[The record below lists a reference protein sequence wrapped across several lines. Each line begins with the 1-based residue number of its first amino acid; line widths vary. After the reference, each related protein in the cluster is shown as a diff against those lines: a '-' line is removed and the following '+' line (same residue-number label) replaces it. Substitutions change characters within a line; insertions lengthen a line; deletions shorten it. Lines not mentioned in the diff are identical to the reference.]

1 MMTCR
6 KSVHSRGFTLI
17 ELLVVIAIIAVL
29 IALLLP
35 AVQKVRE
42 AAMRASAFDDLAPVA
57 FQVLQT
63 VGVESPLQNAIAN
76 TQEIVSIVQGGQ
88 APDPA
93 MVSAALQGLQ
103 QGEADLRQELLALGE
118 PPPNPLPGELAAYD
132 HLRHDLLATINDL
145 HRIEGQLARVLHIL
159 TRAQAEP

>member
-29 IALLLP
+29 IGLLLP

-42 AAMRASAFDDLAPVA
+42 AAARASQYEDLAPVA

-63 VGVESPLQNAIAN
+63 VGIESPLQNAIN
-76 TQEIVSIVQGGQ
+76 DVRDIVSTVHGGKP
-88 APDPA
+88 PDPA
-93 MVSAALQGLQ
+93 FVRDTLHGLQ
-103 QGEADLRQELLALGE
+103 QGEAELRQELFALGE
-118 PPPNPLPGELAAYD
+118 PPPDPDPGELEAYFL
-132 HLRHDLLATINDL
+132 LRHSLIGTIKDLDQVEDQLL
-145 HRIEGQLARVLHIL
+145 RILRIMSH
-159 TRAQAEP
+159 